1 MTYADLERLYLD
13 GKISAKQYQ
22 KLLNEIKSRPA
33 PPPTAATRP
42 AVPAQ
47 PIAPVAARPAPAPA
61 QTNKVAVQTPK
72 PAPQTNRDDKITDVE
87 AKMDELIKAKAAR
100 DKAAT
105 NPPPRTATVGPK
117 TKREKLN
124 DLLRLY
130 IEGKISETEL
140 NERRGKVLAE
150 PD

>member
-1 MTYADLERLYLD
+1 
-13 GKISAKQYQ
+13 
-22 KLLNEIKSRPA
+22 
-33 PPPTAATRP
+33 
-42 AVPAQ
+42 
-47 PIAPVAARPAPAPA
+47 
-61 QTNKVAVQTPK
+61 
-72 PAPQTNRDDKITDVE
+72 
-87 AKMDELIKAKAAR
+87 MDELIKAKAAR

-105 NPPPRTATVGPK
+105 NTPPRTATVGPK